1 LFGSPASAR
10 CGESTA
16 LPFERRSQLLV
27 FLALKRAWVGRNELA
42 AMLWPEQATKLAYSN
57 LRKTLF
63 RLRSVPWAI
72 GIQVQ
77 AHAVR
82 FEADTDVYEFECAL
96 REGRVTA
103 ALAVGSGELL
113 AGFDDDANEAWT
125 GWLGFE
131 RDRLRTAWRGV
142 ALEHL
147 AGDVGSTEGIEL
159 SAKLLSSDPRD
170 EAALREHMRWLAHG
184 SQTARA
190 RQAYREFSERLAN
203 DLGLAPAAE
212 LRSLHDSLA
221 QGIELA
227 TPSTAV
233 PAKAEDGFVGRSVEL
248 RRITAML
255 AQDDCRLLCLI
266 GLASLKL
273 R

>member
-1 LFGSPASAR
+1 LFGAPASAR

-42 AMLWPEQATKLAYSN
+42 VMLWPEQATKLAYSN

-63 RLRSVPWAI
+63 RLRSVPWAS

-77 AHAVR
+77 GHAVR

-131 RDRLRTAWRGV
+131 RDKGSAACVRPRKFFNGAPSQ
-142 ALEHL
+142 ACL
-147 AGDVGSTEGIEL
+147 AD
-159 SAKLLSSDPRD
+159 
-170 EAALREHMRWLAHG
+170 AAGADQAQQPAVILREHRSDPTQFH
-184 SQTARA
+184 RA
-190 RQAYREFSERLAN
+190 PNETIF
-203 DLGLAPAAE
+203 
-212 LRSLHDSLA
+212 
-221 QGIELA
+221 
-227 TPSTAV
+227 
-233 PAKAEDGFVGRSVEL
+233 GF
-248 RRITAML
+248 RRY
-255 AQDDCRLLCLI
+255 C
-266 GLASLKL
+266 G
-273 R
+273 